1 MDVILRLACGGKWYD
16 YEIFIQYFSAEH
28 PSICTRK
35 QITDTEKKLDVTS
48 MTAFLL

>member
-16 YEIFIQYFSAEH
+16 YERFIQYFSAEH
-28 PSICTRK
+28 PSIYTTK
-35 QITDTEKKLDVTS
+35 QITDTEKNLDVTS